1 MKTFSTDYTGKNL
14 TKNAGLVNL
23 GKFADKIG
31 LPGILDRRLTIKPGV
46 TADYAIADVVMMLM
60 IGVLAGA
67 KHLSHLAIL
76 KADVAIRK
84 LFGWELFPDASTFGK
99 LFKRFNMGHCQELS
113 EAEAEARKRAWSKK
127 WFPRI
132 TLDMDSTVIGV
143 TGFQEGA
150 EKGFNPKKKGQ
161 RSYHPLMCFIAE
173 TRECLHNWFRSGSAY
188 TSNGAVEFLKECYER
203 IPQRES
209 PPQLFVRADSGFFDG
224 DLLDFLESR
233 HSEYLIKV
241 KMKNLVGLLMS
252 QRSWQREKGKTG
264 IETVEF
270 MHQCHGWK
278 KERRFVAVRKLVAAQ
293 TEGVFFPMPE
303 YEFFCYVTN
312 LPHAPWHIHKLY
324 GQRATSENW
333 IAWCKSQM
341 ASGTIRTGSFWAN
354 SAIFQSCIMAYNLM
368 VWMMWLT
375 SEKSFHEEPE
385 TIRSWFIHVPA
396 TVVKTARKLILKLS
410 EHYAFKQQWEEI
422 DKALSSLSFA

>member
-14 TKNAGLVNL
+14 TRNAGLANL

-31 LPGILDRRLTIKPGV
+31 LPGILERRLTIKRGV
-46 TADYAIADVVMMLM
+46 TADYAIADVVKMLM
-60 IGVLAGA
+60 MGVPAGA

-99 LFKRFNMGHCQELS
+99 LFKRFNFGHCHELS
-113 EAEAEARKRAWSKK
+113 EAEAEARKRVWSKK

-132 TLDMDSTVIGV
+132 TMDMDSTVIGV

-150 EKGFNPKKKGQ
+150 EKGYNPGKKGQ
-161 RSYHPLMCFIAE
+161 KSYHPLLCFIAE

-188 TSNGAVEFLKECYER
+188 TSSGAVEFLKECYER
-203 IPQRES
+203 IPQRIS
-209 PPQLFVRADSGFFDG
+209 RIFVRADSGFFDG
-224 DLLDFLESR
+224 ELLDFLESR

-241 KMKNLVGLLMS
+241 KMKNLVTLLMG
-252 QRSWQREKGKTG
+252 QTSWQREKGKAG
-264 IETVEF
+264 IETVAF

-278 KERRFVAVRKLVAAQ
+278 KERRFVAIRKLVSIQ
-293 TEGVFFPMPE
+293 TEGALFPLPQ

-333 IAWCKSQM
+333 ISWCKSQM
-341 ASGTIRTGSFWAN
+341 ASGTIRTGSFRAN
-354 SAIFQSCIMAYNLM
+354 SAIFQSCILAYNLM

-375 SEKSFHEEPE
+375 TEKSFHEEPE
-385 TIRSWFIHVPA
+385 TIRSWFIYVPA

-410 EHYAFKQQWEEI
+410 ERYVFKQQWEEI
-422 DKALSSLSFA
+422 EKSLSSLSFA